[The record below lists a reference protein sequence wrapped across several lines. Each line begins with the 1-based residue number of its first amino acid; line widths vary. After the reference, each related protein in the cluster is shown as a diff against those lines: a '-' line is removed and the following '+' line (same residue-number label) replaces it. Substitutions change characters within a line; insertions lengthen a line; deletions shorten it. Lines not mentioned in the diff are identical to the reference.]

1 MTTESKSLDRR
12 AFVAGAG
19 AFMVIKPE
27 LVRGSQ
33 RNSAVR
39 IALIGCGGR
48 GTGVAAS
55 FTEETSAQYI
65 ALADLFQEQTERTQ
79 KTLRDAAAKRG
90 KPAVDSSMLLY
101 GPKCL
106 EKLLSLK
113 DVDAIHIATPPYFH
127 PQHLEACAAA
137 AKHVYLEKPVSVDV
151 PGAKRVMRAGERL
164 KGKASVAVGFQLRH
178 ATPYAQLVERIRRGD
193 IGNIVC
199 GLTHYYAGAIPR
211 PDWPDATPAQRRLRN
226 WVHDRVLS
234 GDILVEQ
241 NIHLIDVSN
250 WVLQGHP
257 VSADGTG
264 GRAGRTDKG
273 DAWSHFNVN
282 YTYPNDVHVTLTST
296 QFIEGAWDVA
306 MRYFGTTGNAEM
318 RYDAP
323 VRITGKNKWDF
334 PGLGAPGQ
342 VTDTAAAVTGAF
354 KGALDDADQ
363 KKQQNFIES
372 IVSGKFLSQATQG
385 AESTLSAIL
394 GRQAAHTGRRWS
406 WDELLKVDEV
416 WDAKLDV
423 ARM

>member
-1 MTTESKSLDRR
+1 MTGDTKSLDRR
-12 AFVAGAG
+12 AFMAGAG
-19 AFMVIKPE
+19 AFLAIKPE
-27 LVRGSQ
+27 RVRGSQ

-39 IALIGCGGR
+39 MGLLGCGGR
-48 GTGVAAS
+48 GTGVAVS
-55 FTEETSAQYI
+55 FTEETSAQYV
-65 ALADLFQEQTERTQ
+65 ALADLFQEQTEQTQ
-79 KTLRDAAAKRG
+79 RSLGQAAEKKG
-90 KPAVDSSMLLY
+90 KPGVGSSMLFH
-101 GPKCL
+101 GPQCL
-106 EKLLSLK
+106 EQLLAAK
-113 DVDAIHIATPPYFH
+113 DVDCIHIATPPYFH
-127 PQHLEACAAA
+127 PEHFEACAAA
-137 AKHVYLEKPVSVDV
+137 SRHVYLEKPVAVDV

-164 KGKASVAVGFQLRH
+164 KGKASVAAGFQLRH
-178 ATPYAQLVERIRRGD
+178 ATPYVQLVERIRRGD

-211 PDWPDATPAQRRLRN
+211 PDWPNATPAERRLRN

-241 NIHLIDVSN
+241 NIHLVDVTN
-250 WVLQGHP
+250 WVLQGRP
-257 VSADGTG
+257 VSAQGTG

-323 VRITGKNKWDF
+323 VRITGANKWDF

-354 KGALDDADQ
+354 KGALDDADARKQ
-363 KKQQNFIES
+363 KHFIES
-372 IVSGKFLSQATQG
+372 IVSANFLNQARQG

-394 GRQAAHTGRRWS
+394 GRQAAYSGRPWT
-406 WDELLKVDEV
+406 WDELLKLEEV
-416 WDAKLDV
+416 WDAKLDL
-423 ARM
+423 AKL

>member
-1 MTTESKSLDRR
+1 MKIDSNVVDRR
-12 AFVAGAG
+12 SFMAGAG
-19 AFMVIKPE
+19 AFLVIKPE

-39 IALIGCGGR
+39 MALLGCGGR
-48 GTGVAAS
+48 GTGVAVS
-55 FTEETSAQYI
+55 FTEATSAQYV
-65 ALADLFQEQTERTQ
+65 ALADLFQEQTERAQ
-79 KTLRDAAAKRG
+79 KSVGRAAEKQG
-90 KPAVDSSMLLY
+90 KPGIGSSMLFT
-101 GPKCL
+101 GPECL
-106 EKLLSLK
+106 EKLLSAK
-113 DVDAIHIATPPYFH
+113 DIDCIHIATPPYFH
-127 PQHLEACAAA
+127 PAQFEACVAAS
-137 AKHVYLEKPVSVDV
+137 KHVYLEKPVAVDV
-151 PGAKRVMRAGERL
+151 PGARRVMRAGERA

-178 ATPYAQLVERIRRGD
+178 ATPYVQLVERIRRGD

-199 GLTHYYAGAIPR
+199 GLAHYYAGAIPR
-211 PDWPDATPAQRRLRN
+211 PDWPNATPAERRLRN

-241 NIHLIDVSN
+241 NVHLIDVSN

-257 VSADGTG
+257 ISAQGTG

-282 YTYPNDVHVTLTST
+282 YTYANDVHVALTST
-296 QFIEGAWDVA
+296 QFIQGAWDVA

-323 VRITGKNKWDF
+323 VRITGAKKWDF

-363 KKQQNFIES
+363 MKQKHFIES
-372 IVSGKFLSQATQG
+372 IVSGKFLEQARQG

-394 GRQAAHTGRRWS
+394 GRQAAYSRRPWT
-406 WDELLKVDEV
+406 WDELLKVEEV

-423 ARM
+423 ARL

>member
-1 MTTESKSLDRR
+1 METERNNPDRR
-12 AFVAGAG
+12 TFLSGAAAFL
-19 AFMVIKPE
+19 VIKPE

-39 IALIGCGGR
+39 IGLLGCGGR

-55 FTEETSAQYI
+55 LIEETAAEYA
-65 ALADLFQEQTERTQ
+65 ALADLFQEQTERAQ
-79 KTLRDAAAKRG
+79 KTLGEAAQKKG
-90 KPAVDSSMLLY
+90 KPRVDSAMLFS
-101 GPKCL
+101 GPRCL
-106 EKLLSLK
+106 DQLLAAR
-113 DVDAIHIATPPYFH
+113 DIDCYHIATPPYFH
-127 PQHLEACAAA
+127 PEHFEACAAA
-137 AKHVYLEKPVSVDV
+137 AKHVYLEKPVAVDV
-151 PGAKRVMRAGERL
+151 PGARRVARTGERL

-178 ATPYAQLVERIRRGD
+178 ATPYVQLVERVRRGD

-199 GLTHYYAGAIPR
+199 GLAHYYAGAIPR
-211 PDWPDATPAQRRLRN
+211 PDWPNATPAERRLRN

-241 NIHLIDVSN
+241 NIHLIDATN

-257 VSADGTG
+257 LAAQGTG
-264 GRAGRTDKG
+264 GRAGRTDAG

-282 YTYPNDVHVTLTST
+282 YTYPNQVHVTLAST
-296 QFIEGAWDVA
+296 QFIQGAWDVA
-306 MRYFGTTGNAEM
+306 LRYFGTAGNAEM

-323 VRITGKNKWDF
+323 VRITGDKPWEF

-354 KGALDDADQ
+354 KGALDDADAMKQ
-363 KKQQNFIES
+363 KRFIES
-372 IVSGKFLSQATQG
+372 IVSGNFIHETQQG

-394 GRQAAHTGRRWS
+394 GRQAAYTGRPWT
-406 WDELLKVDEV
+406 WDELLKVEEV

-423 ARM
+423 ARL

>member
-1 MTTESKSLDRR
+1 MTGDTKSLDRR

-19 AFMVIKPE
+19 AFLVIKPE
-27 LVRGSQ
+27 RVRGSQ

-39 IALIGCGGR
+39 MGLLGCGGR
-48 GTGVAAS
+48 GTGVAVS
-55 FTEETSAQYI
+55 FTEETSAQYV
-65 ALADLFQEQTERTQ
+65 ALADLFQEQTERAQ
-79 KTLRDAAAKRG
+79 KSLGQAAGKRG
-90 KPAVDSSMLLY
+90 KPGVGSSMLFH
-101 GPKCL
+101 GPQCL
-106 EKLLSLK
+106 EQLLAAR
-113 DVDAIHIATPPYFH
+113 DVDCIHIATPPYFH
-127 PQHLEACAAA
+127 PGQFEACAAA
-137 AKHVYLEKPVSVDV
+137 SRHVYLEKPVAVDV

-178 ATPYAQLVERIRRGD
+178 ATPYVQLVERVRRGD

-211 PDWPDATPAQRRLRN
+211 PDWPNATPAERRLRN

-241 NIHLIDVSN
+241 NIHLIDVTN
-250 WVLQGHP
+250 WVLQGRP
-257 VSADGTG
+257 VSAQGTG

-273 DAWSHFNVN
+273 DVWSHFNVN
-282 YTYPNDVHVTLTST
+282 YTYPNDVHVTLAST

-323 VRITGKNKWDF
+323 VRITGANKWDF

-354 KGALDDADQ
+354 KGALDDADASKQ
-363 KKQQNFIES
+363 KHFIES
-372 IVSGKFLSQATQG
+372 IVSGSFLSQASQG

-394 GRQAAHTGRRWS
+394 GRQAAYSGRPWT
-406 WDELLKVDEV
+406 WDELLKLEEV

-423 ARM
+423 AKL